1 VLALVQGAVHGQSA
15 SLEDLER
22 NIPILSNKFYVDTL
36 ARWVVYADVFVL
48 VIGIGMM
55 VIGQGAGG
63 DRVEAAGMYAKGKKM
78 VIGALILLPILA
90 ALPEIVK
97 FLLAAGTPS
106 SSTSGLANDVPTWG

>member
-1 VLALVQGAVHGQSA
+1 VGGVRGCF
-15 SLEDLER
+15 R
-22 NIPILSNKFYVDTL
+22 
-36 ARWVVYADVFVL
+36 ARDRYRDD
-48 VIGIGMM
+48 